1 MLLKNYSGMFLE
13 SCFIKSKTIHSE
25 NSSNTKLKHFQI
37 KFRILCSFYSAIQL
51 PVKTIFGTKVIFSF
65 PNKIATSVIGFYSVP
80 SSLPTKWCRWEIAS
94 YWQSE
99 QSSFFSLLP
108 CDTLH
113 TNTLFSDQL
122 SRQVSSG
129 VNLVFITN
137 TVPKWSKQRESSGFL
152 IVFASCA

>member
-1 MLLKNYSGMFLE
+1 MYAIEKLLRMFLE

-25 NSSNTKLKHFQI
+25 KFLPIFTQLKHFQI
-37 KFRILCSFYSAIQL
+37 KFNILCSFYSAIQL
-51 PVKTIFGTKVIFSF
+51 PVKTIHFFPQNFGTKVIFSF

-99 QSSFFSLLP
+99 QSPFFSLLP

-137 TVPKWSKQRESSGFL
+137 TVPKSS
-152 IVFASCA
+152 